1 MKNIYKSIPL
11 IFILIAAAGCKKF
24 LATSPD
30 QRTQL
35 TTPQK
40 VAELLVTAYPQ
51 ADYAT
56 FTDAASDNAEDKGA
70 LASSTV
76 KDPVNGDPYFW
87 SDVQSI
93 EVGSP
98 TYYWNACYAAIA
110 AANAAL
116 DAIDKAPDQTPYLAS
131 KGEALVCRAYAHF
144 MLSLF
149 FAKLYDPAGPNDSP
163 GVPYVTTPEK
173 VVFGQY
179 SRGTVASTWAAIE
192 QDLLAGLP
200 LIKDVSYTVPK
211 YHFTTTATNAFA
223 ARFYLFKKDYAK
235 VVSYTAA
242 AFPNNTI
249 AANLRPWNTTYK
261 SVSAGT
267 LQVLFTQ
274 ATQPQ
279 NILLTETPSTWARYY
294 PFYRYG
300 FGLMLNSYFTTTPLP
315 TATAAVNGFTAE
327 VVYYYNVPNYTL
339 LKFEEEF
346 VRQTANANIG
356 TAYTIFPQFTTDE
369 LLMERAEAY
378 ANIGGA
384 SSDLALAD
392 LNTFLSTRLTNYN
405 ATTMAVTYAK
415 IASTYGTTDVKSG
428 LIACILDFKKREFMQ
443 EGGVR
448 WFDEI
453 RLNLPVV
460 HNIKAINNT
469 STYITL
475 PPSDPRRLFQL
486 PAEVALSGVPL
497 NPR

>member
-1 MKNIYKSIPL
+1 MKNIYRSVP
-11 IFILIAAAGCKKF
+11 FILILISAAGCKKF
-24 LATSPD
+24 LATTPD

-56 FTDAASDNAEDKGA
+56 FTDAASDGAEDKGA
-70 LASSTV
+70 LAQSVV
-76 KDPVNGDPYFW
+76 KDPVNEDAYLW
-87 SDVQSI
+87 RDVRSI
-93 EVGSP
+93 DVGSP
-98 TYYWNACYAAIA
+98 TNYWNAAYTAIA
-110 AANAAL
+110 SANAAL
-116 DAIDKAPDQTPYLAS
+116 DAINNAPDQTPYLTS

-144 MLSLF
+144 MLALF
-149 FAKLYDPAGPNDSP
+149 FAKPFDPASSNESP
-163 GVPYVTTPEK
+163 GIPYITSPEK
-173 VVFGQY
+173 IVFGQY

-192 QDLLAGLP
+192 QDMLAGIP
-200 LIKDVSYTVPK
+200 LIKDIAYTVPK
-211 YHFTTTATNAFA
+211 YHFNVAAANAFA

-235 VVSYTAA
+235 VISYTAA

-249 AANLRPWNTTYK
+249 AANLRPWNTTYS
-261 SVSAGT
+261 SVSASD

-279 NILLTETPSTWARYY
+279 NLLLTEAPSVWARNF

-300 FGLMLNSYFTTTPLP
+300 FGLMLNAYFNTPLATTT
-315 TATAAVNGFTAE
+315 ATTGLTAE

-346 VRQTANANIG
+346 VRQNANATIG
-356 TAYTIFPQFTTDE
+356 TAYTIYPLFTTDE
-369 LLMERAEAY
+369 LLLERAEAY
-378 ANIGGA
+378 ANLGGA

-392 LNTFLSTRLTNYN
+392 INTFLSTRLTGYN

-415 IASTYGTTDVKSG
+415 IASTFGTTDVKTG
-428 LIACILDFKKREFMQ
+428 LIACILDLKRREFMQ

-460 HNIKAINNT
+460 HNIKANDNT
-469 STYITL
+469 STYVTL

-486 PAEVALSGVPL
+486 PEQVTLSGVPL